1 MDAVTDLHRYV
12 AYSIPTGFVVL
23 CLVSLFTYLFNREPG
38 EWYWRLLAILQVV
51 LAVQVLAGAILF
63 LTGRRPPSISFVG
76 AHYVYGSLFP
86 LVVLVFAHR
95 YARRQPNIAVAIFG
109 IGAFLCFGLTMRALQ
124 TGLGENLW
132 PFGP

>member
-1 MDAVTDLHRYV
+1 MDSVADLHRYV

-23 CLVSLFTYLFNREPG
+23 FLVSIFTYLFNREPG

-51 LAVQVLAGAILF
+51 LAIQVLVGVVLF
-63 LTGRRPPSISFVG
+63 ATGRRASGNFVG
-76 AHYVYGSLFP
+76 AHYLYGAVFP

-95 YARRQPNIAVAIFG
+95 FSRRHPNVAVAVFG
-109 IGAFLCFGLTMRALQ
+109 FAAFLCFGLTMRALQ

-132 PFGP
+132 PFGN